1 MPLELLWEE
10 ESFDKS
16 VHYDALL
23 GLAGEGTVS
32 LSFCPDRAQPW
43 PVRGVHRWDEQT
55 LLRVNCTFLK
65 VDEAVAC
72 LDFIWDQ
79 APVIKRLVNRCL
91 VQEELEKSL
100 VALSP
105 EELQEAMD
113 AFRRTHRLYKAE
125 DTARWLERHGTTQEK
140 LEGLVAG
147 EAVVGKLRDQL
158 TAGQVEAYFQQHQ
171 ARFESASVAQIVYP
185 DREAAQQSSAQ
196 IQAGQLDFYAA
207 AQQRFL
213 AGTSPGAGSSQQFF
227 SVVRRGELE
236 EEAAA
241 AIFSARPDDVI
252 GPVRMGEG
260 FNLVRVL
267 ALEKPRLDEATRE
280 AIKKILFDNWLEER
294 RQAANVEWLWG
305 NAQQTDKAVD
315 AAAQTKV

>member
-1 MPLELLWEE
+1 
-10 ESFDKS
+10 

-32 LSFCPDRAQPW
+32 LSFCPERALPW

-55 LLRVNCTFLK
+55 LLRVNRTFLK

-72 LDFIWDQ
+72 VDFIWDQ

-91 VQEELEKSL
+91 VQEELEKSGI
-100 VALSP
+100 ALSA

-113 AFRRTHRLYKAE
+113 AFRRTRRLYKAE
-125 DTARWLERHGTTQEK
+125 DTVRWLERHGTTQEK

-158 TAGQVEAYFQQHQ
+158 TAGKVEAYFQQHQ
-171 ARFESASVAQIVYP
+171 ARFESAWVAQMSYL
-185 DREAAQQSSAQ
+185 DRETAQQSSAQ

-213 AGTSPGAGSSQQFF
+213 AGTSPGAGSAQQLF

-241 AIFSARPDDVI
+241 AIFSARAGDMI
-252 GPVRMGEG
+252 GPIQMGEG
-260 FNLVRVL
+260 FSLVRLL
-267 ALEKPRLDEATRE
+267 AAEKPRLDAAVRE

-305 NAQQTDKAVD
+305 NARQTETPVD
-315 AAAQTKV
+315 AVAQTKV